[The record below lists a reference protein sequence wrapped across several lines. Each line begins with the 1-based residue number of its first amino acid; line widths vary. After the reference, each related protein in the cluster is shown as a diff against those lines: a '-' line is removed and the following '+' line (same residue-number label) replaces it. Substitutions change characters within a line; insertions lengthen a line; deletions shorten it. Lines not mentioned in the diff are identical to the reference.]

1 MQHDKESSFTF
12 GVIADIHLTN
22 DGKNG
27 TERPLGQVLRY
38 YREQDIKALIV
49 CGDIADEG
57 GLASYER
64 FNRIFSSVYP
74 NHGSSCKDSG
84 HGEPRLPGDEP

>member
-74 NHGSSCKDSG
+74 NPMEAPG